1 MTKSLLKY
9 SFLIS
14 AIAFLIKCSDNKNSN
29 QAKVQID
36 STIKTQDS
44 LILIKDTIPALPL
57 INYIFISPPKQN
69 RYKFLIENY
78 DTIGAKIILALN
90 RLDERFIRKPD
101 SIVVPDTIIN
111 DKLLY
116 SPFPKHIA
124 LLESVKKILL
134 VDQHIQAFAAYEYG
148 NLVNWGPTSTGKR
161 STPTPNGLFHTNWK
175 AKETISTDNED
186 WILPWYFNLENFRGI
201 SIHQFELPGYPASHA
216 CVRLLEE
223 DAFWIYNWA
232 EQWILTKDGEFIIAY
247 GTPVI
252 IYGQYDFKGIKP
264 WLLLPTEPEKAMVN
278 EDELNEIINEHILTI
293 INRQEEREKIINPQL
308 SLSN

>member
-1 MTKSLLKY
+1 MKKKFVY
-9 SFLIS
+9 LIP
-14 AIAFLIKCSDNKNSN
+14 LILVLMLAKCKDEKPSN
-29 QAKVQID
+29 NPN
-36 STIKTQDS
+36 TILDTTLKTQDS
-44 LILIKDTIPALPL
+44 LILLRDTAPQLPL
-57 INYIFISPPKQN
+57 INYKFISPPKQN
-69 RYKFLIENY
+69 RYKFLVEKY

-90 RLDERFIRKPD
+90 RLDERYIRKPD

-116 SPFPKHIA
+116 SPFPKHLA

-134 VDQHIQAFAAYEYG
+134 VDQRIQAFAAYEFG
-148 NLVNWGPTSTGKR
+148 NLINWGPTSTGKK

-175 AKETISTDNED
+175 SKKTISTDNPE
-186 WILPWYFNLENFRGI
+186 WILKWYFNLENFRGV
-201 SIHQFELPGYPASHA
+201 SFHQYELPGYPASHA

-264 WLLLPTEPEKAMVN
+264 WLLLPVEPEKALVS
-278 EDELNEIINEHILTI
+278 EDQLNKVISEHILTI
-293 INRQEEREKIINPQL
+293 LTRQGEREQILNPQMTL
-308 SLSN
+308 QQ

>member
-1 MTKSLLKY
+1 MKKIFLYLVSLILFLMLVKCKDEKSP
-9 SFLIS
+9 
-14 AIAFLIKCSDNKNSN
+14 NNPN
-29 QAKVQID
+29 
-36 STIKTQDS
+36 TIVDTTVKTQDS
-44 LILIKDTIPALPL
+44 LILLKDTIPQLPL
-57 INYIFISPPKQN
+57 INYIFSSPPKQN
-69 RYKFLIENY
+69 RYKFLVEKY
-78 DTIGAKIILALN
+78 DTTGAKIILALN

-134 VDQHIQAFAAYEYG
+134 VDQRIQAFAAYESG
-148 NLVNWGPTSTGKR
+148 NLVYWGPTSTGKK

-175 AKETISTDNED
+175 SKKTISTDNPE
-186 WILPWYFNLENFRGI
+186 WILKWYFNLENFRGV
-201 SIHQFELPGYPASHA
+201 SLHQYELPGYPASHA

-232 EQWILTKDGEFIIAY
+232 EQWILTKDEEFIIAY

-252 IYGQYDFKGIKP
+252 IYGEYDFKGIKP
-264 WLLLPTEPEKAMVN
+264 WLLVTTEPEKAKVS
-278 EDELNEIINEHILTI
+278 EDELNEIINNHILTI
-293 INRQEEREKIINPQL
+293 LTRQEERERILNPQMTL
-308 SLSN
+308 QQ